1 MQIIL
6 LSGGSGKRLW
16 PLSNDVRS
24 KQFLQLFRSQ
34 NGTCESMLQRMYRQ
48 ICSVAPDAGVTI
60 ATGEAQVP
68 LIREQLGADAVGIS
82 LEPCRRD
89 TFPAI
94 ALASA
99 YLHDRQGV
107 PEDEVVVVCPVDPY
121 VDIEYFKALRKL
133 GGIAAQE
140 GASNLVLMGI
150 EPASPSEKYGYIIPE
165 TGEEVSRVRTFKE
178 KPSAALAEQYIAQGA
193 LWNGGIFAYR
203 LGYVLRRAHE
213 LMSFEDYDDLFGK
226 YATLTKISFDYAVVE
241 HESDISVMR
250 FDGRWMD
257 IGTWDSLTDAI
268 ASAETETG
276 GEDVSKAETGGA
288 SIASAGA
295 EAGEAAGAGMRAV
308 SEAVAGAAQV
318 SSTGAEKASETG
330 AGDSSANGSAVAKA
344 PVVIDDANGP
354 VVAKAAAV
362 LGDGCKGVSVVS
374 ELDIPIL
381 CMGLEDVI
389 VAASPDGILI
399 TTRSRSGG
407 IKPYVEQLPPQE
419 T

>member
-34 NGTCESMLQRMYRQ
+34 DGTCESMLQRMYRQ
-48 ICSVAPDAGVTI
+48 IRSVAPEAGVTI

-121 VDIEYFKALRKL
+121 VDIEYFRALRKL

-165 TGEEVSRVRTFKE
+165 TGETVSRVRTFKE

-193 LWNGGIFAYR
+193 MWNGGIFAYR

-268 ASAETETG
+268 ASAE
-276 GEDVSKAETGGA
+276 AETEGKTL
-288 SIASAGA
+288 
-295 EAGEAAGAGMRAV
+295 
-308 SEAVAGAAQV
+308 AVAGAAQV
-318 SSTGAEKASETG
+318 SSAGAEKASEAG
-330 AGDSSANGSAVAKA
+330 AGDSSANGPVVAKA
-344 PVVIDDANGP
+344 HVVIDDSNGP
-354 VVAKAAAV
+354 VVAKAPAV
-362 LGDGCKGVSVVS
+362 IGDGCKGVSVVS

-389 VAASPDGILI
+389 VAASSDGILI
-399 TTRSRSGG
+399 TSRSRSGG
-407 IKPYVEQLPPQE
+407 IKPYVEQLPQQE

>member
-16 PLSNDVRS
+16 PLSNDIRS
-24 KQFLQLFRSQ
+24 KQFLQIFRSPD
-34 NGTCESMLQRMYRQ
+34 GGRESMLQRMYRQ
-48 ICSVAPDAGVTI
+48 IVSIAPGAGVTI

-68 LIREQLGADAVGIS
+68 IIREQLGEDAVGIS

-99 YLHDRQGV
+99 YLHDRRGV

-121 VDIEYFKALRKL
+121 VDEDYFKALSTL
-133 GGIAAQE
+133 ASIAAQE

-150 EPASPSEKYGYIIPE
+150 EPTSPSEKYGYVIPE
-165 TGEEVSRVRTFKE
+165 TGDTVSRVRTFKE
-178 KPSAALAEQYIAQGA
+178 KPSAALAEEYISQGA

-226 YATLTKISFDYAVVE
+226 YASLTKISFDYAVVE

-268 ASAETETG
+268 ADAGDGAG
-276 GEDVSKAETGGA
+276 GEAVSAGKVGSSPESGRGGVTA
-288 SIASAGA
+288 SSRVASA
-295 EAGEAAGAGMRAV
+295 
-308 SEAVAGAAQV
+308 SESGAGAAR
-318 SSTGAEKASETG
+318 EASN
-330 AGDSSANGSAVAKA
+330 DPVVANGTT
-344 PVVIDDANGP
+344 VISDANGP
-354 VVAKAAAV
+354 VVATAPAV
-362 LGDGCKGVSVVS
+362 IGDGCRGVSVVS

-381 CMGLEDVI
+381 CMGLQDVI
-389 VAASPDGILI
+389 VTASKDGILV
-399 TTRSRSGG
+399 TSRKCSGD
-407 IKPYVEQLPPQE
+407 IKPYVEQLLQRE
-419 T
+419 G

>member
-16 PLSNDVRS
+16 PLSNDIRS
-24 KQFLQLFRSQ
+24 KQFLQIFRSPD
-34 NGTCESMLQRMYRQ
+34 GGRESMLQRMYRQ
-48 ICSVAPDAGVTI
+48 IVSIAPGAGVTI

-68 LIREQLGADAVGIS
+68 IIREQLGEDAVGIS

-99 YLHDRQGV
+99 YLHDRRGV

-121 VDIEYFKALRKL
+121 VDEDYFKALSTL
-133 GGIAAQE
+133 AGIAAQE
-140 GASNLVLMGI
+140 GASKLVLMGI
-150 EPASPSEKYGYIIPE
+150 EPTSPSEKYGYVIPE
-165 TGEEVSRVRTFKE
+165 TGETVSRVRTFKE
-178 KPSAALAEQYIAQGA
+178 KPSAALAEQYISQGA

-226 YATLTKISFDYAVVE
+226 YASLTKISFDYAVVE

-268 ASAETETG
+268 ADAGDGAG
-276 GEDVSKAETGGA
+276 GEA
-288 SIASAGA
+288 SNDP
-295 EAGEAAGAGMRAV
+295 V
-308 SEAVAGAAQV
+308 V
-318 SSTGAEKASETG
+318 
-330 AGDSSANGSAVAKA
+330 ANGA
-344 PVVIDDANGP
+344 VVISDANGP
-354 VVAKAAAV
+354 VVATAPAV
-362 LGDGCKGVSVVS
+362 IGDGCKGVSVVS

-381 CMGLEDVI
+381 CMGLQDVI
-389 VAASPDGILI
+389 VTASKDGILV
-399 TTRSRSGG
+399 TSRKCSGD
-407 IKPYVEQLPPQE
+407 IKPYVEQLPQRE
-419 T
+419 N

>member
-1 MQIIL
+1 MSQGVRHHSTDINDMQIIL

-16 PLSNDVRS
+16 PLSNDVRA
-24 KQFLQLFRSQ
+24 KQFLQLFRSLD
-34 NGTCESMLQRMYRQ
+34 GTAESMLQRMYRQ
-48 ICSVAPDAGVTI
+48 IRSIAPGAGVTI

-94 ALASA
+94 ALATA

-121 VDIEYFKALRKL
+121 VDEDYFKALLRL
-133 GGIAAQE
+133 AGIAGQE

-165 TGEEVSRVRTFKE
+165 TGESVSRVRTFKE
-178 KPSAALAEQYIAQGA
+178 KPSAALAEQYISQGA

-226 YATLTKISFDYAVVE
+226 YASLTKISFDYAVVE

-257 IGTWDSLTDAI
+257 IGTWDSLTEAI
-268 ASAETETG
+268 ASAG
-276 GEDVSKAETGGA
+276 D
-288 SIASAGA
+288 
-295 EAGEAAGAGMRAV
+295 
-308 SEAVAGAAQV
+308 
-318 SSTGAEKASETG
+318 G
-330 AGDSSANGSAVAKA
+330 AGDSRGISSGPAVARGVA
-344 PVVIDDANGP
+344 AAEGANGP
-354 VVAKAAAV
+354 VVATAPAV
-362 LGDGCKGVSVVS
+362 IGDGCKGVSVIS

-381 CMGLEDVI
+381 CMGLQDVI

-399 TTRSRSGG
+399 TARSSSGD
-407 IKPYVEQLPPQE
+407 IKPYVEQMP
-419 T
+419 